1 MDKIIATEVILMPAN
16 ILIFDAD
23 YVAELTAKMNIAC
36 ELMEAA
42 VSSLKNA
49 SNHEKWECKERE
61 RILEEFGELNVK
73 LDRLNTGVNETT
85 KVLRGSVSR
94 FAALETQYD
103 SQANSLREEL
113 TGNFG
118 FSATVHTGGNLSGI
132 VGAGA
137 AGAAGAGTLN
147 VSEGQTTAPSG
158 ENTHEEGGKG
168 KSARNSSGGAAGF
181 HIGGGSMRNR
191 RTDSNTNTATNSAGT
206 GAMTGGGSM
215 NVNLPVTR
223 IPDNK
228 KTAEAAENCT
238 KSTLKTAREIA
249 NAALNSVVGTM
260 TKVLAGGNLPDS
272 GSDFDRTAAR
282 LAEAYNAGRSVFE
295 AGAVIIANPSQP
307 HTSERLAMA
316 AGLVALAQG
325 TEGNIGVSVSG
336 SGNFSQN
343 AVRISSALQGN
354 NEASE
359 FKSLLSAITGISS
372 GSTSSSGSSSGESLS
387 FFDIII
393 EELKKAFSGNNE
405 SVSSSQSSLASSSPV
420 AEFLGSF
427 VMDQAV

>member
-42 VSSLKNA
+42 VSSLTSA
-49 SNHEKWECKERE
+49 SNHENWKCKERE

-94 FAALETQYD
+94 FANLETQYD

-147 VSEGQTTAPSG
+147 VSEGQSTTPSG
-158 ENTHEEGGKG
+158 ENTHEEGRKG
-168 KSARNSSGGAAGF
+168 KSARNSSGGATGF